1 MASIAFTKVADSE
14 DVWGKHRVNY
24 WTMVLSATTY
34 AAGGFAVT
42 AAQFG
47 LRNILSLEEVGTPVL
62 PSTTSDYK
70 LTYNSG
76 TGKIQLFGGAASTVA
91 LAEAANGSLTLTKT
105 IRVMSTD
112 D

>member
-1 MASIAFTKVADSE
+1 MAAAAFNKVLDSE
-14 DVWGKHRVNY
+14 DVWGKHRVSY
-24 WTMVLSATTY
+24 WDMVLSATVY
-34 AAGGFAVT
+34 AAGGIAVT

-47 LRNILSLEEVGTPVL
+47 LRSILSIDECGASVL

-76 TGKIQLFGGAASTVA
+76 TGKVQLFGGAASGVA
-91 LAEAANGSLTLTKT
+91 LAEGTGTLTLTKRL
-105 IRVMSTD
+105 RVMSTD